1 MMHARSL
8 FLLFPRRRRLAVIA
22 PRLLLFLFALLPLLP
37 VFPAQALPPQKVQMA
52 PPATSVLHGDVFL
65 NLSLTVD
72 NEDGLRDLLKDGAV
86 LRLGVSVAVKRERS
100 WWTDVT
106 VAERE
111 YESIIRHDPLS
122 RDFVISFP
130 TPEGEKNLRDKN
142 LTRLLHSSW
151 RKLSLAV
158 VPLRALS
165 AQGSGENFD
174 IVFTLT
180 LQHTEVPPW
189 LEKSSLFW
197 SSDVV
202 PPEKRVLPFH
212 LPPPDAP

>member
-1 MMHARSL
+1 MMHARSTL
-8 FLLFPRRRRLAVIA
+8 FLSSRRRRFAVAA
-22 PRLLLFLFALLPLLP
+22 PRLLLLAVLLLLP
-37 VFPAQALPPQKVQMA
+37 VFSAQALPPQKVQMA
-52 PPATSVLHGDVFL
+52 PPATSVLRGDVFL

-86 LRLGVSVAVKRERS
+86 LRLGVAVAVKRERS

-106 VAERE
+106 VGERE
-111 YESIIRHDPLS
+111 YESILRHDPLS
-122 RDFVISFP
+122 RDFVVSFP

-158 VPLRALS
+158 IPLRVLL

-174 IVFTLT
+174 IVFSVT

-212 LPPPDAP
+212 LPPADAP